1 MSKTKKTA
9 SKKSASTS
17 SEKLRKEALAVTGAN
32 LARIE
37 AKERGGKSAKAE
49 RDTTAL
55 AEFFPRSSSK
65 NGKAKP
71 VAKAPAKSKA
81 AKPQKAKGM
90 SGLDAAARVL
100 VEAKKPLNAQAI
112 VETMASKGY
121 WESPG
126 GKTPHATIYAAIIRE
141 ISEKGKDSRF
151 KKVER
156 GQFAANA
163 GSK

>member
-1 MSKTKKTA
+1 MSKTKKNA

-37 AKERGGKSAKAE
+37 AKER
-49 RDTTAL
+49 D
-55 AEFFPRSSSK
+55 K
-65 NGKAKP
+65 NGKAP
-71 VAKAPAKSKA
+71 TKAKA

-112 VETMASKGY
+112 VEAMASKGY

-141 ISEKGKDSRF
+141 INEKGKDSRF

-156 GQFAANA
+156 GQFAAA
-163 GSK
+163 GKAV